1 MINKKPILV
10 QSSES
15 TKKLSEKRRRSMQSS
30 ESTKK
35 RSEKRR
41 RSMQSSEST
50 KKPSEDDLLIAT
62 NTIQTLALLQTKTQG
77 NLDEEEGKLLEAI
90 LAELRGKLPG

>member
-1 MINKKPILV
+1 M
-10 QSSES
+10 SETTPPAGTRAPPVTFYTFVVSLGQAAMQHLS
-15 TKKLSEKRRRSMQSS
+15 TE
-30 ESTKK
+30 
-35 RSEKRR
+35 
-41 RSMQSSEST
+41 
-50 KKPSEDDLLIAT
+50 KPSEDDLLIAT